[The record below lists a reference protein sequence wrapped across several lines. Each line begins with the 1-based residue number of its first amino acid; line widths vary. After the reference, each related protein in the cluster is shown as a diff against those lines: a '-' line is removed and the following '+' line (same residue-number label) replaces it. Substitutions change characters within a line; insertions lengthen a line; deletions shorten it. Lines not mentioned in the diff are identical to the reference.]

1 MTGQRTLSGATTAAT
16 DRPNRRR
23 VLAGLGSGLAVA
35 FAGCADVLGDDAP
48 AYEDGTVDVAGEPRS
63 PDETVAAEALAE
75 TEINEGVTPIGDL
88 ELEDHDFV
96 LEDDYRGSTVQGT
109 VLNEGGD
116 RIQLAEVRA
125 RVYGDGDQLG
135 RYVDTIGDLEPDT
148 GWAFEVVVLESPEV
162 IDAYDVAVLG
172 TPS

>member
-1 MTGQRTLSGATTAAT
+1 MTRQRTPSGASRTS
-16 DRPNRRR
+16 RPRANRRR
-23 VLAGLGSGLAVA
+23 VLAGLGSGVAVA
-35 FAGCADVLGDDAP
+35 LAGCTDVLGDDAP
-48 AYEDGTVDVAGEPRS
+48 AYEDGTVDVDGGPRS

-75 TEINEGVTPIGDL
+75 TEINESVTPIGDL

-96 LEDDYRGSTVQGT
+96 LEDDYRGSIVQGT
-109 VLNEGGD
+109 VRNDGGD

-135 RYVDTIGDLEPDT
+135 RYVDTVGDLEPET
-148 GWAFEVVVLESPEV
+148 GWAFEVVVLESPAE